1 MGYMDLYRHGFT
13 GKFAELEYAARKY
26 KSHRRKCLGGIKNKL
41 VRSIFLNALY
51 R

>member
-1 MGYMDLYRHGFT
+1 MDLYRHGFT
-13 GKFAELEYAARKY
+13 GNMLLENINRTEE
-26 KSHRRKCLGGIKNKL
+26 SPGGIKKKL